1 MTITPQE
8 QARNLYIT
16 LDAKTI
22 ASQLCVSEPTVRRWV
37 KGIKKPKSNKYESLV
52 NTIYPLATRR
62 QGISASEENNIY
74 KDVFGY
80 ISDEETGRFHINIS
94 KSQKQQIRTQA
105 RTKAEQEGKVAL
117 FVPDW
122 VSLRFPRPSFNRML
136 QMTNDLYERMQEY
149 ISEYMVEFE
158 MPKEARYAVEQ
169 QLLVML
175 VPKYSPR
182 NIYDVCSQAAEV
194 VDQLEWNMDDSPNKK
209 KRIIPSKPRGNL
221 TKENTEVYSKDLSDV
236 AY

>member
-1 MTITPQE
+1 
-8 QARNLYIT
+8 
-16 LDAKTI
+16 
-22 ASQLCVSEPTVRRWV
+22 
-37 KGIKKPKSNKYESLV
+37 
-52 NTIYPLATRR
+52 
-62 QGISASEENNIY
+62 
-74 KDVFGY
+74 
-80 ISDEETGRFHINIS
+80 
-94 KSQKQQIRTQA
+94 
-105 RTKAEQEGKVAL
+105 
-117 FVPDW
+117 
-122 VSLRFPRPSFNRML
+122 
-136 QMTNDLYERMQEY
+136 MTNDLYERMQEY

-158 MPKEARYAVEQ
+158 MPKETRYAVEQ

>member
-1 MTITPQE
+1 MSITLQE
-8 QARNLYIT
+8 QARNLYLT
-16 LDAKTI
+16 LDAKTV
-22 ASQLCVSEPTVRRWV
+22 ASQLGVSEPTVRRWV

-52 NTIYPLATRR
+52 NTIYPLATRP

-74 KDVFGY
+74 KDVFGCV
-80 ISDEETGRFHINIS
+80 SDEETGLFHMNIS

-122 VSLRFPRPSFNRML
+122 VSLRSPRPSFNRML

-149 ISEYMVEFE
+149 LSEYMVEFE
-158 MPKEARYAVEQ
+158 IPKESRYAVEQ

-182 NIYDVCSQAAEV
+182 NIYDVCKQAAEV
-194 VDQLEWNMDDSPNKK
+194 VDQLEYNLDQSLDKPA
-209 KRIIPSKPRGNL
+209 RIISSRIR
-221 TKENTEVYSKDLSDV
+221 TDYSKDLEDSC
-236 AY
+236 Y